1 MTREGM
7 TRRQVLEGGVA
18 VLGAGALPGPRSAG
32 AQTGTAAGG
41 VLRIGV
47 GALPATL
54 DPHKNTAGISMA
66 TYFLLYNGL
75 TRIDEAG
82 QLRPGLAESW
92 RWVTDRVFQVR
103 LRRGV
108 TFHNGEA
115 FDASVVKWNVDR
127 ILNPETKAP
136 IRDRIPTVTS
146 IEVVDGLTVNLVNS
160 GPSGL
165 LPRALAVIFQI
176 PPAYYQAKGAAE
188 F

>member
-1 MTREGM
+1 MEERRW
-7 TRRQVLEGGVA
+7 TRREI
-18 VLGAGALPGPRSAG
+18 LGAGAAVAAATLGAPRVATAQAAG
-32 AQTGTAAGG
+32 AG

-82 QLRPGLAESW
+82 QLQPGLAESW
-92 RWVTDRVFQVR
+92 RWQNDRVFQLR
-103 LRRGV
+103 LRKGI
-108 TFHNGEA
+108 TFHNGEPFEA
-115 FDASVVKWNVDR
+115 AAVKWNIDR
-127 ILNPETKAP
+127 ILHPDTKAP
-136 IRDRIPTVTS
+136 VRDRIPTVTGVE
-146 IEVVDGLTVNLVNS
+146 IVDAQTVNLVNS

-176 PPAYYQAKGAAE
+176 
-188 F
+188 